1 VTMGCAPL
9 PQLHLAIAELPSPT
23 VVVPAA
29 PVQSVAPVT
38 DVRVHGPP
46 FDSRIPARA
55 PPLSPQA

>member
-1 VTMGCAPL
+1 MGCAPV

-23 VVVPAA
+23 VVGPAA

-46 FDSRIPARA
+46 FDCRIPARA
-55 PPLSPQA
+55 PPFTPQV